1 MPALK
6 VFCLFFDPLCMSEKI
21 TASERAELVP
31 VAIFQKSKTKFSVD
45 PKQQTTASGGFHW
58 IQNGE
63 KEESEFQNNLPSLET
78 DRHGTKP
85 AYGITP
91 LPFPPGCSF

>member
-21 TASERAELVP
+21 AASERAELVP

-45 PKQQTTASGGFHW
+45 PKQQTTASGGFH
-58 IQNGE
+58 
-63 KEESEFQNNLPSLET
+63 
-78 DRHGTKP
+78 
-85 AYGITP
+85 
-91 LPFPPGCSF
+91 